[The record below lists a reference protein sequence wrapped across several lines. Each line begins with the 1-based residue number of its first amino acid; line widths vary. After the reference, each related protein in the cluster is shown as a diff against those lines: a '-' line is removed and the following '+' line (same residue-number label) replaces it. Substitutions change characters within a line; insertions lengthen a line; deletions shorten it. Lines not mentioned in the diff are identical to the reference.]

1 MRIVYE
7 LYSPAFTRVDA
18 RGKRTHV
25 PGYTYFRRSFRTGQ
39 RGAIRKAKRTYMR
52 LRPEPGRR
60 IFLRKLVCDKF
71 YTGLEVVDTSDAT
84 PIMLPKHTR
93 VNDSRGLR
101 HEWDEFRLVP
111 HW

>member
-18 RGKRTHV
+18 KGKRAHV
-25 PGYTYFRRSFRTGQ
+25 PGYTYFKRSFRTGQ
-39 RGAIRKAKRTYMR
+39 RGAIRKAKRIYMR

-60 IFLRKLVCDKF
+60 IFLRKLVLDKPCA
-71 YTGLEVVDTSDAT
+71 GLEVIDTCDTS
-84 PIMLPKHTR
+84 PIMLPKHAR

>member
-1 MRIVYE
+1 MRTIYE
-7 LYSPAFTRVDA
+7 LYSPAFERTDRH
-18 RGKRTHV
+18 GKQIHI
-25 PGYTYFRRSFRTGQ
+25 PGRTYFRRSFRSGE
-39 RGAIRKAKRTYMR
+39 RGAIRKAKRIYMR

-60 IFLRKLVCDKF
+60 IFLRELVFDKF

-101 HEWDEFRLVP
+101 HEWDESKLVE

>member
-1 MRIVYE
+1 MRTVYE
-7 LYSPAFTRVDA
+7 LYSPAFERVDA
-18 RGKRTHV
+18 KGQRTHV

-39 RGAIRKAKRTYMR
+39 RGAIRKAKRIYTR

-60 IFLRKLVCDKF
+60 IFLRELAFDKL
-71 YTGLEVVDTSDAT
+71 YTGLDVVDTCETS

-101 HEWDEFRLVP
+101 HEWDESRVVP
-111 HW
+111 YW